1 MSALPPKAD
10 IPERRRT
17 HAVQQTT
24 DLRLTPFPCKRL
36 RDRLPDQREG
46 PKMRDSDLLESR
58 RRIEQRI
65 DVVLGNLDNPTPNAT
80 GR

>member
-1 MSALPPKAD
+1 M
-10 IPERRRT
+10 I
-17 HAVQQTT
+17 Q
-24 DLRLTPFPCKRL
+24 
-36 RDRLPDQREG
+36 DRKGKFIQSLLMTFQKPTKREG